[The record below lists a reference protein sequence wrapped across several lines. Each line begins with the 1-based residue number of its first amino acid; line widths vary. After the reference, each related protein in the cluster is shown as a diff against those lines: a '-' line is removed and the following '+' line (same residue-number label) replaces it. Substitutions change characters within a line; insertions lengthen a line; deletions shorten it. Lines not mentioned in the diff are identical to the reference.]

1 MDATTA
7 PSAGEAY
14 AVVLAAGTGSRFG
27 GDKLLAPLH
36 GRPLVAHATAAV
48 AEAIAAGILAG
59 GIAVVPPGVTA
70 LTWHLA
76 MVGLRLVTNEEAA
89 AGIASS
95 LRAGLIALETPSLM
109 PPAGAAV
116 VVLAD
121 QPLLR
126 ADVIARLVATWRAS
140 GRNVRPRYA
149 LAPKVPGHPV
159 LLDRALWP
167 RARRLADDEGF
178 GRLLAAEPGLLD
190 VVDVPGANPD
200 IDTPADLT
208 QLENRR

>member
-1 MDATTA
+1 MDVATA
-7 PSAGEAY
+7 PLAGAAY
-14 AVVLAAGTGSRFG
+14 AVVLAAGTGSRFDG
-27 GDKLLAPLH
+27 EKLLAPLH
-36 GRPLVAHATAAV
+36 GRPLVAHAAAAV

-70 LTWHLA
+70 LAWYLDVA
-76 MVGLRLVTNEEAA
+76 GLQLITNEAA
-89 AGIASS
+89 ALGIASS
-95 LRAGLIALETPSLM
+95 LRAGLVELETPSLV

-126 ADVIARLVATWRAS
+126 AEVIARLVATWRAS
-140 GRNVRPRYA
+140 GRSVRPRYA
-149 LAPKVPGHPV
+149 LTPNEPGHPV

-167 RARRLADDEGF
+167 LARGLADNEGF
-178 GRLLAAEPGLLD
+178 GRLLAANPNLLD
-190 VVDVPGANPD
+190 LVDVPGANPD

-208 QLENRR
+208 QFETRR